1 MSDADVLVI
10 SQDEVR
16 MLEDADFSEIE
27 AKIIAVRLDTLRKAG
42 VECKGSLVDVLKR
55 IGDEE
60 YYDGKK
66 LRYSSDCVGYA
77 GPCGVWA
84 E

>member
-1 MSDADVLVI
+1 MSDAYALVI

-60 YYDGKK
+60 YYDEKK
-66 LRYSSDCVGYA
+66 VRYPSDCGD
-77 GPCGVWA
+77 PDDSCGMWV